1 MVSMDFGSKQNHF
14 LQLSVR
20 SVSRFEA
27 LEFWIISQSNLKK
40 TIWNKPKKLNV
51 IENQNTTT
59 ATTTKKTIWVGVF
72 IEREKTAGETR
83 WLHGFTPKRK
93 VTKIKF
99 LLCRKNQGYQSE
111 WLAWAERVTEDLCQR
126 TKPLTKR
133 GYREFQLANFKTSGH
148 RVFRL

>member
-1 MVSMDFGSKQNHF
+1 MDFGSKQNHF

-27 LEFWIISQSNLKK
+27 LEFWIISQSNSRK
-40 TIWNKPKKLNV
+40 TIWNKPKKIKYYRKPKRN
-51 IENQNTTT
+51 NS
-59 ATTTKKTIWVGVF
+59 KKKNTIWVGVF
-72 IEREKTAGETR
+72 IEREKTTGKTR

-148 RVFRL
+148 RGFRL